1 MNFIGRN
8 SYERKILGLIISSY
22 TLIILVDFL
31 YYFTHPEYKTL
42 FYIKLFIIFIVS
54 KIIQIFFVNFYI
66 TLKESKIFAI
76 LQSILIFIFYQL
88 NIEIGIYLFFIP
100 IFYLL
105 FICKLNKNFSEDEYN
120 QIRGIVDF
128 KKIKSDFELEEYK
141 NKYCTLT
148 EWLCEIEAKNSKG
161 IIYYGHLVYK
171 KIDYEKYGYYFT
183 ISHYDYMRDRDIC
196 FSCEINP
203 YEIHYAEYIPYG
215 IKIKFNL
222 KQYEDKIN
230 FRYFFPECNFLEGT
244 IGVIK
249 CEKNILDLNLRFV
262 GEKQT
267 IPKFIKDC
275 YPEIAE
281 KPLFM

>member
-8 SYERKILGLIISSY
+8 SYERKTLGLIISSY
-22 TLIILVDFL
+22 FFIILVDFL
-31 YYFTHPEYKTL
+31 YTFTYSEYKNL
-42 FYIKLFIIFIVS
+42 FYIKLLIIFVVS
-54 KIIQIFFVNFYI
+54 KIIQIFFINFYV
-66 TLKESKIFAI
+66 TLKESKLFVI
-76 LQSILIFIFYQL
+76 LQSILIFILYQL

-105 FICKLNKNFSEDEYN
+105 IISKINKDISDNRYKR
-120 QIRGIVDF
+120 IRAIVDL
-128 KKIKSDFELEEYK
+128 KKIKSNFELDEYEK
-141 NKYCTLT
+141 KYCTLT
-148 EWLCEIEAKNSKG
+148 EWLCEIEAKNSRG

-171 KIDYEKYGYYFT
+171 KVDDKKYGYYFT
-183 ISHYDYMRDRDIC
+183 ISHYDYIKDRNIC

-215 IKIKFNL
+215 IKIKLNL
-222 KQYEDKIN
+222 KQYEDDIN

-249 CEKNILDLNLRFV
+249 YEKNILNLNLRFI
-262 GEKQT
+262 GKKQN

-275 YPEIAE
+275 YPEITK